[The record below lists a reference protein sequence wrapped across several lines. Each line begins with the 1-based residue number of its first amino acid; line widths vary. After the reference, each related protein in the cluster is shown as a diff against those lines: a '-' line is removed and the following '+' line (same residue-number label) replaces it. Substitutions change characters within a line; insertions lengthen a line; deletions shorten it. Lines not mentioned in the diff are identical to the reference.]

1 MAPRKKPKKVKT
13 DLKSEK
19 YADYFNP
26 RAPGSFGGVDA
37 LYRQID
43 EKSKVKRGSRTKTK
57 SELSTWLRN
66 QPAYSMH
73 FPVKRKFKRN
83 ITMVYTINEQFQADL
98 IDMSS
103 LSKQNGGVT
112 FLLSCIDIFS
122 KYAWVIPLRNK
133 SGISVKLA
141 FEKIFAERKPE
152 KLQTDQG
159 KDFENSECKAL
170 FEKLGINHF
179 NALSGETHCAVAER
193 FNRTFKTKMWKYMTH
208 KNTHT
213 YIDVMEDLVH
223 SYNHTYHTAIKMK
236 PAEVNDTNV
245 KQVWQNL
252 YGTYFRKEVMGQTGD
267 DDDDDEKK
275 KPKPEKKPKFQ
286 VGDHVRL
293 SGERVVFRKGY
304 ENGWTEEVYTVSKIF
319 LRRPTVY
326 VVKDEKGEE
335 LRGVFYEPELLKI
348 GKPETYV
355 IEKILKTEGVGKN
368 KKHLVKWRGYP
379 KSFNSWVPQS
389 DIVDI

>member
-37 LYRQID
+37 LYRQLD

-57 SELSTWLRN
+57 SQLSTWLRN

-83 ITMVYTINEQFQADL
+83 ITLVYTINEQFQADL

-103 LSKQNGGVT
+103 LSRQNDGTT
-112 FLLSCIDIFS
+112 FLLACIDIFS
-122 KYAWVIPLRNK
+122 KYAWVIPMRNK
-133 SGISVKLA
+133 SAISVKTA
-141 FEKIFAERKPE
+141 FEKIFAERMPD

-159 KDFENSECKAL
+159 KEFENSECKTL
-170 FEKLGINHF
+170 FQKLGINHF

-208 KNTHT
+208 RNTHR
-213 YIDVMEDLVH
+213 YINVLEDLIH
-223 SYNHTYHTAIKMK
+223 SYNHTYHTSIKMK
-236 PAEVNDTNV
+236 PAEVCETNV

-252 YGTYFRKEVMGQTGD
+252 YGAYYRKELLDGASNSKQQIKSQ
-267 DDDDDEKK
+267 KK
-275 KPKPEKKPKFQ
+275 ATKFK

-293 SGERVVFRKGY
+293 SGQRVVFRKGY
-304 ENGWTEEVYTVSKIF
+304 ENGWT
-319 LRRPTVY
+319 
-326 VVKDEKGEE
+326 
-335 LRGVFYEPELLKI
+335 
-348 GKPETYV
+348 
-355 IEKILKTEGVGKN
+355 
-368 KKHLVKWRGYP
+368 
-379 KSFNSWVPQS
+379 
-389 DIVDI
+389 